1 MGWHSFLESTAI
13 LIIPALSIAAFL
25 ILRVLFTKI
34 LDSALT
40 LWANTPLTNQVV
52 IEAGMM
58 RLEFGCSSRPVPVEF
73 IAEFAASKRDAV
85 ERGFAPV
92 FAKEWWWDGEDSGRA
107 CYVGLRY
114 VGDGGVVAP
123 P

>member
-1 MGWHSFLESTAI
+1 M
-13 LIIPALSIAAFL
+13 
-25 ILRVLFTKI
+25 
-34 LDSALT
+34 
-40 LWANTPLTNQVV
+40 
-52 IEAGMM
+52 
-58 RLEFGCSSRPVPVEF
+58 EF

-92 FAKEWWWDGEDSGRA
+92 FTREWWWDGVDSGRA

-114 VGDGGVVAP
+114 VGDGGAVAP